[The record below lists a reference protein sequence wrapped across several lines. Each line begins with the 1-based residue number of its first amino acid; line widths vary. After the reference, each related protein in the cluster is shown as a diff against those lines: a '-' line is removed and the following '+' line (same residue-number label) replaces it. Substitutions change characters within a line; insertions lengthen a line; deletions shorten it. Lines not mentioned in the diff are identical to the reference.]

1 MTQPLQPSLLG
12 LPMAPAEAIADSSKT
27 ALIESVVGRAALNH
41 AMQDSTVVE
50 QFCNAYRSWINS
62 TRINTVTGLDDFPVM
77 AYSQGTSESFDKFYM
92 KHHTRRFRCFRG
104 EYLYHKLAWQRSFDW
119 AEIDNV
125 SELAS
130 NDAVVVSVPF
140 ADTGNVP
147 RELTTEFLDRCKQ
160 LGVPVLVDCAFFG
173 ICGNI
178 DFDFSHPAI
187 TEICFSLSKT
197 FPVNLLRIGI
207 RFSKEDDNDS
217 LLVYHRSQYVNRLGA
232 AVGLALIQNQS
243 PDSTYIKWR
252 LQQIKF
258 CSEMQLEASDT
269 VIFGIDRNHRYDQYN
284 RGSVDTN
291 RICFSRHFETGLLP
305 HVQPR
310 V

>member
-1 MTQPLQPSLLG
+1 
-12 LPMAPAEAIADSSKT
+12 
-27 ALIESVVGRAALNH
+27 
-41 AMQDSTVVE
+41 
-50 QFCNAYRSWINS
+50 
-62 TRINTVTGLDDFPVM
+62 
-77 AYSQGTSESFDKFYM
+77 
-92 KHHTRRFRCFRG
+92 
-104 EYLYHKLAWQRSFDW
+104 
-119 AEIDNV
+119 
-125 SELAS
+125 
-130 NDAVVVSVPF
+130 VVVSVPF